1 MSERPNLF
9 SFGTGELTQDA
20 ALCWL
25 LKWADVRNA
34 AVDPRMHQLGRCLIE
49 ELCKE
54 YGVAAPESCTVDVGR
69 QVKHID
75 IVALLGA
82 SHVLAIEDKVRA
94 PEHSNQLER
103 YAGELA
109 NEYST
114 RTVVRV
120 YLKTGDESGYAAS
133 RRKGWATFSRA
144 QLLAVL
150 RGGEDLANDV
160 LREFTAHLQR
170 IEEAVNAYRTMP
182 LDQWP
187 RDAWRGF
194 FLDLQAR
201 LGDGDWD
208 YVPNPSGGFMGFWW
222 GWREVQGGRV
232 YLQLEEKQLVLK
244 VEVGQGQSRSE
255 VRDRLVSQ
263 VANGMLGDLG
273 ARFERPARLGHGAYM
288 TFARH
293 KGDYRATRPDGLS
306 LDMEATLARLR
317 ELQGAVD
324 LLAKSQGPARE

>member
-34 AVDPRMHQLGRCLIE
+34 AVDARMHQLGRGLVE
-49 ELCKE
+49 AMFASA
-54 YGVAAPESCTVDVGR
+54 GVAAPEACTVDLGR
-69 QVKHID
+69 QVKDID
-75 IVALLGA
+75 IVARLGA
-82 SHVLAIEDKVRA
+82 SHVLAIEDKVHSR
-94 PEHSNQLER
+94 EHSNQLER
-103 YAGELA
+103 YAADLA
-109 NEYST
+109 GDYSQQ
-114 RTVVRV
+114 TVVRI

-133 RRKGWATFSRA
+133 RRNGWATFSRA

-150 RGGEDLANDV
+150 RTGEDLDNDV
-160 LREFTAHLQR
+160 LREFTAHLEG
-170 IEEAVNAYRTMP
+170 IEDAVNAYRTLSP
-182 LDQWP
+182 DQWKHH
-187 RDAWRGF
+187 AWRGF

-208 YVPNPSGGFMGFWW
+208 YVPNPNGGFMGFWW
-222 GWREVQGGRV
+222 GWREVPGGRV
-232 YLQLEEKQLVLK
+232 YLQLEEERLVLK
-244 VEVGQGQSRSE
+244 VEAGQGQSRSA

-273 ARFERPARLGHGAYM
+273 SRFERPARLGHGAYM
-288 TFARH
+288 AFARH
-293 KGDYRATRPDGLS
+293 KGDYRATRPDGLL